1 MVTPDSTWRTMVEV
15 WDKAPKEFCVIQYVD
30 HFFTAVERIIN
41 EEGAY
46 VEEFD
51 VCHDH
56 RKATQILVQG
66 GAITI
71 NNNRILTTDAEL
83 SMSELEQMWNTEM
96 GVKVA

>member
-1 MVTPDSTWRTMVEV
+1 MVEV
-15 WDKAPKEFCVIQYVD
+15 WQKTPKQFHVIQDV
-30 HFFTAVERIIN
+30 HRFATAVEININ

-83 SMSELEQMWNTEM
+83 SMSELEQRWNTEM
-96 GVKVA
+96 GFKVA